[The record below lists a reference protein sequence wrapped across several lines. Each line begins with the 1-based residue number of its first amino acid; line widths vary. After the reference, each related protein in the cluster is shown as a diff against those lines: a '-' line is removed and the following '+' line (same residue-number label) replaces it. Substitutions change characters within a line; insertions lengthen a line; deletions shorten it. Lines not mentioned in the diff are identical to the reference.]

1 MSFGNWHAGAAP
13 DHAMMLQIVSL
24 QEMEYIDPMTLKP
37 DLYAAAVAN
46 NTQKVVD
53 YLKMEVPGTFID
65 TATGWTVIDEFVA
78 LRVCQKTYGA
88 FLYSLFIGPLCMA
101 MCPWQGRSLQGECVD
116 ALSEFGRGS
125 KIFYRRYA
133 GEQVSLITG

>member
-1 MSFGNWHAGAAP
+1 
-13 DHAMMLQIVSL
+13 MMLQIVSL

-65 TATGWTVIDEFVA
+65 TATGWTVM
-78 LRVCQKTYGA
+78 
-88 FLYSLFIGPLCMA
+88 SM
-101 MCPWQGRSLQGECVD
+101 
-116 ALSEFGRGS
+116 
-125 KIFYRRYA
+125 
-133 GEQVSLITG
+133 